1 MPSRRQEKVSR
12 IVRDSVSD
20 SIANHLNDPR
30 IEEQFV
36 SVTRVE
42 VSADLRTANVYLSF
56 FGGTEKTQKN
66 AFDAIIHAKKRLQML
81 LAERIQSRFCPV
93 VNIHKDERFKKALE
107 TMKILDDLAK
117 KSSRPAGTEPPQ
129 SEPQDKNTQGE
140 GGVQKNI

>member
-20 SIANHLNDPR
+20 SIANHLGDPR
-30 IEEQFV
+30 IEEAFV

-42 VSADLRTANVYLSF
+42 VSADLRVANVYLSF

-66 AFDAIIHAKKRLQML
+66 ALDAIMHAKKRLQML
-81 LAERIQSRFCPV
+81 LADRIQSRFCPV
-93 VNIHKDERFKKALE
+93 LNIHKDGQFKKALE

-117 KSSRPAGTEPPQ
+117 KSSQSGGTEPTEQ
-129 SEPQDKNTQGE
+129 EPKDKDT
-140 GGVQKNI
+140 